1 VTQSLG
7 RAPNPSELARH
18 LGIPTEDVL
27 DGLQAC
33 EAYRTDSLGGE
44 PLIEHP
50 GQGQRALGD
59 RLAENDRAFELTV
72 DLLALRP
79 LLAQLPS
86 RERNILLMRFYGEP
100 VGGVARH
107 A

>member
-1 VTQSLG
+1 LT
-7 RAPNPSELARH
+7 ACKPAR
-18 LGIPTEDVL
+18 PTEPTPST
-27 DGLQAC
+27 
-33 EAYRTDSLGGE
+33 ESRSSNTRGE
-44 PLIEHP
+44 
-50 GQGQRALGD
+50 GQRALGD